1 MALNELIGNPNYENA
16 NIATKN
22 AIFEQ
27 FAKDDPNFNNANK
40 ATQEAIRDRFGIS
53 QSAIDRQ
60 FQSAGTPSV
69 LDTRSNERNL
79 GGVVK
84 QSAIKGV
91 SGLGDIAVGFPED
104 VSNLYEYFTTKN
116 APVPQK
122 SRPVTG
128 FLQRQGVLTPEN
140 EPNNPLYKAIDF
152 TTQVATSGG
161 INPVSLTRSV
171 ATKPLLQATGD
182 ISKQFGRT
190 AAAGTVGSAVQQGME
205 ATGASPIQQMIGTG
219 LAMAGTGAAT
229 GGVRSTPADIVNR
242 NLKGVTPEGM
252 RLAQLLQQ
260 DSIKL
265 GMPITGAEAIAQATG
280 QRGLT
285 TTQRFL
291 EQAEPSQ
298 GTMNQFMAGRPAG
311 VQQGFENVMQGVS
324 SRRPTSATPINL
336 QQTGQDVIRGAE
348 RNLTASVEP
357 FYRQGMT
364 EMQTLQMGK
373 PLPILPKD
381 VAVLQKNPAIEDAI
395 SHVIKD
401 KYSGATGLPVTDP
414 RVLDAAKKYLDAQ
427 YTRFTDPMAGS
438 LDKTKAK
445 NAFGGSRELD
455 TFLSSKSPSYAQG
468 SRNYEVAQQT
478 QMQPMKAGP
487 VGQIAEG
494 NVGRDVLMPPTP
506 IALYPADIKRTA
518 DLLRRKDPQA
528 LPDWTRQ
535 NLEGIFNETTQNLA
549 TGQNQFGGAKFAST
563 IAGNKQQRDNLRTLV
578 TETGGMQAWQGFER
592 FLDVAQAQGQRMP
605 ANSAT
610 AFNEMIKG
618 ELGTGKIS
626 KALTPFKPSN
636 LVAWA
641 ENLQLGRNADM
652 LAKMLTD
659 PDSVAKLQELA
670 RTGPKSAKAQTIAN
684 SIAGAYVAPKPEI
697 TEELK

>member
-1 MALNELIGNPNYENA
+1 MALDQLIGDPNYENA

-22 AIFEQ
+22 AIFEN
-27 FAKDDPNFNNANK
+27 FAKSDPNFTNANE
-40 ATQEAIRDRFGIS
+40 ATREAIRDRFGIS
-53 QSAIDRQ
+53 QRAIDQQ
-60 FQSAGTPSV
+60 FQSAGTQSV
-69 LDTRSNERNL
+69 LDTKSNERNPF
-79 GGVVK
+79 GVVK

-91 SGLGDIAVGFPED
+91 SGLGDIVAGFPAD

-116 APVPQK
+116 APMPQK

-140 EPNNPLYKAIDF
+140 EPNNPMYKAVDF
-152 TTQVATSGG
+152 TTQVMTGGG
-161 INPVSLTRSV
+161 INPASVIRS
-171 ATKPLLQATGD
+171 ATTQPLRQASGE
-182 ISKQFGRT
+182 IGKQFGRT
-190 AAAGTVGSAVQQGME
+190 AAAGAVGSGVQQGMDV
-205 ATGASPIQQMIGTG
+205 AGAGPIQQMIGTG

-229 GGVRSTPADIVNR
+229 GGMRSTPADIVNR

-252 RLAQLLQQ
+252 RLSQLLQQ

-280 QRGLT
+280 QRGLA

-324 SRRPTSATPINL
+324 PRAPTSTTPMNL
-336 QQTGQDVIRGAE
+336 QQAGQNVIRGAE

-357 FYRQGMT
+357 FYRQGMND
-364 EMQTLQMGK
+364 MRSLQMGK
-373 PLPILPKD
+373 PLPVLPKD

-401 KYSGATGLPVTDP
+401 KYSGATGLPITDP

-427 YTRFTDPMAGS
+427 FTRFTDPMAGS
-438 LDKTKAK
+438 LDKTKAA

-455 TFLSSKSPSYAQG
+455 SFLSSKSPAYAQG

-478 QMQPMKAGP
+478 QMQPMRQGP

-518 DLLRRKDPQA
+518 DLLRRKDPNA

-578 TETGGMQAWQGFER
+578 TETGGMQAWQGFEK

-610 AFNEMIKG
+610 AFNEMIKT
-618 ELGTGKIS
+618 ELGIGKVS
-626 KALTPFKPSN
+626 KGLTFLKPSN
-636 LVAWA
+636 VVAWA

-670 RTGPKSAKAQTIAN
+670 KTGPKSARAQTLAN
-684 SIAGAYVAPKPEI
+684 SIAGAYIAPKPEI
-697 TEELK
+697 TEESK

>member
-1 MALNELIGNPNYENA
+1 MALEQLLGNPDYENA

-22 AIFEQ
+22 AIFEK
-27 FAKDDPNFNNANK
+27 FAKDDPNFANANE
-40 ATQEAIRDRFGIS
+40 ATKEAIRDRFGIS
-53 QSAIDRQ
+53 QKAIDLQ

-69 LDTRSNERNL
+69 LDTKSNERNL
-79 GGVVK
+79 GGVIK

-104 VSNLYEYFTTKN
+104 VANLYEYFKTKN

-161 INPVSLTRSV
+161 INPYSIARSA

-190 AAAGTVGSAVQQGME
+190 ALAGGTGSAVQQGME
-205 ATGASPIQQMIGTG
+205 YSGASPIQQMIGTG
-219 LAMAGTGAAT
+219 AAMMGTGAAT

-298 GTMNQFMAGRPAG
+298 GTMNQFMANRPAG
-311 VQQGFENVMQGVS
+311 VQQGFGNVMQNVS
-324 SRRPTSATPINL
+324 PNAPTGATPFNL
-336 QQTGQDVIRGAE
+336 QRTGENVIRGAE
-348 RNLTASVEP
+348 SSVTSNVAPYFTQAGKQAVPNTDIAGMMTNPRIADAVETVRSTGTYGVKNEP
-357 FYRQGMT
+357 ANSVKTLIAAKQYLDDQYSKQMNAVTGAEKNAARVTWSANRQ
-364 EMQTLQMGK
+364 LDDY
-373 PLPILPKD
+373 L
-381 VAVLQKNPAIEDAI
+381 NAI
-395 SHVIKD
+395 SPD
-401 KYSGATGLPVTDP
+401 Y
-414 RVLDAAKKYLDAQ
+414 AK
-427 YTRFTDPMAGS
+427 GS
-438 LDKTKAK
+438 QK
-445 NAFGGSRELD
+445 F
-455 TFLSSKSPSYAQG
+455 
-468 SRNYEVAQQT
+468 EVAQKT
-478 QMQPMKAGP
+478 QMTPLREGQ

-494 NVGRDVLMPPTP
+494 NVGRDVLMPATP
-506 IALYPADIKRTA
+506 VSLYPADIKRTA
-518 DLLRRKDPQA
+518 ELLRRKDPNA
-528 LPDWTRQ
+528 LPEWTRQ
-535 NLEGIFNETTQNLA
+535 NLEGIFNETTQKLS
-549 TGQNQFGGAKFAST
+549 TGENQFGGPKFAST

-578 TETGGMQAWQGFER
+578 TETGGMQAWQGFEK
-592 FLDVAQAQGQRMP
+592 FLDVAEAQGQRMP

-610 AFNEMIKG
+610 AFNEMIKN
-618 ELGTGKIS
+618 ELGSGIVS

-636 LVAWA
+636 LVTWA

-670 RTGPKSAKAQTIAN
+670 KTGPRSAKAQVLSNAL
-684 SIAGAYVAPKPEI
+684 AGAYVAPKPEI
-697 TEELK
+697 TEESK